1 MSVSTN
7 HVGRFLGVEELDI
20 AEISPNP
27 RNPRLIFPE
36 EELDR
41 LAESISEQGI
51 LVPIVVFEDQT
62 SGYVLLDGERRYKC
76 AQRLGLPTVP
86 ALIADQQD
94 DIENLITM
102 FTIHQMQEPWR
113 DIPTARALSQ
123 LAEAIET
130 DERARPTDARLS
142 QTTGLS
148 VQRVRR
154 LRFIVTLPSEYQEYV
169 QEGSIP
175 LNWFWELDQNVI
187 KPLAKERKAIHDEFG
202 VEEIRAAFVKKRIAG
217 VIPDT
222 VSLRKVRPIIKFASA
237 EASGSPSGESILDG
251 TIRDLI
257 EDEDFTIDSAYEDTV
272 QIMVEIDK
280 LSRNAENFLK
290 AINRLLHETRTDEE
304 RSRVISIAEY
314 LCTQVAGLVA
324 GHEAV

>member
-1 MSVSTN
+1 MSASTN
-7 HVGRFLGVEELDI
+7 HAGRFLGVEEINL
-20 AEISPNP
+20 AEIIPNP
-27 RNPRLIFPE
+27 GNPRLIFPE

-51 LVPIVVFEDQT
+51 LVPIVVFEDEA

-76 AQRLGLPTVP
+76 AHRLGLPTIP

-113 DIPTARALSQ
+113 DIPTARALQQ
-123 LAEAIET
+123 LAEAMET
-130 DERARPTDARLS
+130 DDGARPSDARLS

-154 LRFIVTLPSEYQEYV
+154 LRFIVTLPVEYQDYV
-169 QEGSIP
+169 EEGSIP

-187 KPLAKERKAIHDEFG
+187 KPLAKERSAIHDEFG

-222 VSLRKVRPIIKFASA
+222 VSLRKVRPIIRFASA
-237 EASGSPSGESILDG
+237 EASRSPADESILDG
-251 TIRDLI
+251 TIRELI
-257 EDEDFTIDSAYEDTV
+257 LDEDFTIDAAYEDTV

-280 LSRNAENFLK
+280 LSRNADNLLK
-290 AINRLLHETRTDEE
+290 SH
-304 RSRVISIAEY
+304 
-314 LCTQVAGLVA
+314 
-324 GHEAV
+324 